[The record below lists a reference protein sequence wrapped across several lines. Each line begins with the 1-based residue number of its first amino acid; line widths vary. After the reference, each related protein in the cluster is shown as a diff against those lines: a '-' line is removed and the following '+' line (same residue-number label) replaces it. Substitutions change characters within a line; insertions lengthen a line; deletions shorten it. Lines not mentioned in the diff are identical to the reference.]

1 MAQLSGMGIDVEMPS
16 GWDAR
21 IYRRPPGEAGPA
33 LAAGA
38 SAAVTRAVVHAGN
51 FALPAV
57 RGDFGSGAVEI
68 MRRGDVLVVLF
79 EYGPESA
86 GTPLFAAPGPPQALT
101 ADRFSSRALQ
111 RMIPGQMGTQVFFST
126 ANRAFCLYVVLA
138 TDASPDPLVGVVNPV
153 LASLRIAAS

>member
-1 MAQLSGMGIDVEMPS
+1 VARLSAVGIDVEIPS

-21 IYRRPPGEAGPA
+21 IYRRPSGEVRPA

-38 SAAVTRAVVHAGN
+38 SAAGSHAVVHAGN
-51 FALPAV
+51 FPLPAA
-57 RGDFGSGAVEI
+57 RGDFGSGAVEV
-68 MRRGDVLVVLF
+68 MREGDVLVVLF

-86 GTPLFAAPGPPQALT
+86 GTPLFAAQGPPEALT
-101 ADRFSSRALQ
+101 ADRFSPRALQ
-111 RMIPGQMGTQVFFST
+111 RVIPGQMGTQVFFTT

-138 TDASPDPLVGVVNPV
+138 TRASPGPLVGLVNPV

>member
-1 MAQLSGMGIDVEMPS
+1 VARLSGMGIDVEMPS

-21 IYRRPPGEAGPA
+21 IYARAPGETGPA
-33 LAAGA
+33 LDSGA
-38 SAAVTRAVVHAGN
+38 PSGATHAVVHAGN
-51 FALPAV
+51 FPLPTA
-57 RGDFGSGAVEI
+57 RGDFGSGAVEV
-68 MRRGDVLVVLF
+68 MRSGDVLVVLF

-101 ADRFSSRALQ
+101 ADRFSPSALQ
-111 RMIPGQMGTQVFFST
+111 RVIPGQMGTQVFFST

-138 TDASPDPLVGVVNPV
+138 TRARPDRLVGLVNPV